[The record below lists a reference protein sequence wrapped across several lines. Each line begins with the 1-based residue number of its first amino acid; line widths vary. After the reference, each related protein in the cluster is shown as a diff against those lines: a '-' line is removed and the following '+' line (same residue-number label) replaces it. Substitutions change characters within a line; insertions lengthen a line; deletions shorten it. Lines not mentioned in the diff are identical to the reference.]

1 MSLTKFLVIV
11 ALLGYGYHY
20 YTTNR
25 TTDNTVSKVDVG
37 SSSRGFVEMPAIP
50 GASGASVVIF
60 SPENCPEEGTR
71 RADALAAHLEQSGV
85 SVTRSSNVDFSFDNN
100 DPAYVQRV
108 LDVMNG
114 EIPIV
119 VVRGRGKANPTF
131 EEVLAVY
138 RSEAP

>member
-1 MSLTKFLVIV
+1 MSLIKLLVIA

-20 YTTNR
+20 YTNNR
-25 TTDNTVSKVDVG
+25 STANTVAKVGVG
-37 SSSRGFVEMPAIP
+37 SSSHGFVEMPAFP
-50 GASGASVVIF
+50 GSSGASVVIF
-60 SPENCPEEGTR
+60 APENCPEEGAR
-71 RADALAAHLEQSGV
+71 RAEALADRLEQNGV
-85 SVTRSSNVDFSFDNN
+85 SITQSSNVNFSFDNN

-119 VVRGRGKANPTF
+119 VVRGRGKANPTL

-138 RSEAP
+138 RSKAP